1 MQAAPANLNLTRL
14 TGAIGAVVEGLD
26 LAQPL
31 QPPTRAA
38 LEGALVEHQVLF
50 FRDQRLTP
58 VTQRDFAAN
67 FGALHIHPLY
77 PPSEEAPEVIV
88 LDTHPGN
95 PPDSAIWHSDVPFIE
110 TPPMGSVL
118 AAKLLPPVGGDTLW
132 LSCRAAF
139 AALSPPL
146 QRMLDGLMAEN
157 DFTKSFDP
165 SRYTE
170 AQWQAAKRK
179 NPPVAHP
186 VVRRHPVTGAPGL
199 YVNES
204 FTTRILGVTPKE
216 SDALLRFLF
225 AHLAQPEFVVRW
237 HWRLGDV
244 AFFDNRLT
252 QHYATADY
260 LPHRRVMHRATILG
274 DKPR

>member
-1 MQAAPANLNLTRL
+1 MQPVLANLNLTPL
-14 TGAIGAVVEGLD
+14 TAAIGAVVEGLD

-38 LEGALVEHQVLF
+38 LESALVEHQVLF
-50 FRDQRLTP
+50 FRDQKMTP

-67 FGALHIHPLY
+67 FGPLHIHPLY
-77 PPSEEAPEVIV
+77 PPTAEAPEVIM
-88 LDTHPGN
+88 LDTHAGN
-95 PPDSAIWHSDVPFIE
+95 LPDSAIWHSDVPFIE

-118 AAKLLPPVGGDTLW
+118 ACKLLPPVGGDTLW

-146 QRMLDGLMAEN
+146 QKMLDGLQAEQ
-157 DFTKSFDP
+157 DFTKTFEQA
-165 SRYTE
+165 RFTE
-170 AQWQAAKRK
+170 AQWQEARRK

-186 VVRRHPVTGAPGL
+186 VVRRHPVSGAPGL
-199 YVNES
+199 FVNEA

-216 SDALLRFLF
+216 SEALLRFLY

-244 AFFDNRLT
+244 AVFDNRLT